1 MNILVF
7 SEGKMYKI
15 NNKNMKEGTEDI
27 TIIASSPY
35 KYNMTYREIDIMTEE
50 IRKGT
55 RECEQLEYIP
65 GVNVEIV

>member
-35 KYNMTYREIDIMTEE
+35 KYDMTYREIDIMAEE
-50 IRKGT
+50 NIKWQSILLMAST
-55 RECEQLEYIP
+55 
-65 GVNVEIV
+65 

>member
-1 MNILVF
+1 
-7 SEGKMYKI
+7 
-15 NNKNMKEGTEDI
+15 MKEGTEDI

-35 KYNMTYREIDIMTEE
+35 KYDMTYREIDIMAEE

-65 GVNVEIV
+65 GINVEIV